1 MEIEK
6 YQVSSSRTAIYLD
19 AVNKEFPNLPG
30 KLKGL
35 LALSY
40 ISLGLV
46 GEAGELSNKIKK
58 LIRDSVGEIS
68 DELRKDLS
76 KELGD
81 CLWYIANICTELQLD
96 LNEIAQQNL
105 DKLLSRKERGVLTG
119 SGDNR

>member
-6 YQVSSSRTAIYLD
+6 YQVTSSRTAIYLN
-19 AVNKEFPNLPG
+19 AINKEFPNLQG

-40 ISLGLV
+40 LSLGLV

-76 KELGD
+76 KEIGD

>member
-6 YQVSSSRTAIYLD
+6 YQVTSSRTAIYLD
-19 AVNKEFPNLPG
+19 AINKEFPNLQG

-40 ISLGLV
+40 LSLGLA
-46 GEAGELSNKIKK
+46 GESGELSNKIKK

-76 KELGD
+76 KEIGD
-81 CLWYIANICTELQLD
+81 CFWYIANICTELQLD
-96 LNEIAQQNL
+96 LNEIAEENIK
-105 DKLLSRKERGVLTG
+105 KLSSRKERGVLTG